1 MECGCRTVER
11 RTVERRT
18 VERYIVTLLHGN
30 LYIIKFSIKR
40 WRLSLVYGR
49 QKVSAPT
56 KGY

>member
-1 MECGCRTVER
+1 MAVGLLSGGLLS
-11 RTVERRT
+11 
-18 VERYIVTLLHGN
+18 VTLLHGN

-40 WRLSLVYGR
+40 RRLSLVYGR